1 MKKTILFTL
10 VMIVG
15 ISLNA
20 QVSLGLKGGTSFS
33 SIQIKESSQSMK
45 STSDNRTGFL
55 LGGFATISMSDKL
68 KLQPEFLYQG
78 MGGSIENVIFKNEY
92 VSIPVLLKYGI
103 TDNFYLE
110 AGPQFSLL
118 VSSKAADED
127 IKDAFKSSDFQV
139 LIGASLNFTDK
150 IGAGVRYGM
159 GMSNIASSSF
169 SNDLNTDIRNKAF
182 MVMVSYKI
190 F

>member
-1 MKKTILFTL
+1 MKKIILIVL
-10 VMIVG
+10 VMIG
-15 ISLNA
+15 GLSLKA
-20 QVSLGLKGGTSFS
+20 QISLGLKGGTSFS
-33 SIQIKESSQSMK
+33 SIQIKESSYNMK

-55 LGGFATISMSDKL
+55 LGGYATISMSEKL

-78 MGGSIENVIFKNEY
+78 MGGSIDNVTFKNEY
-92 VSIPVLLKYGI
+92 ISIPVLIKYGI
-103 TDNFYLE
+103 TNNFYLE
-110 AGPQFSLL
+110 VGPQISLL
-118 VSSKAADED
+118 VSSKAAGED

-139 LIGASLNFTDK
+139 LIGASLNLTEK

-159 GMSNIASSSF
+159 GMSNISSNSF
-169 SNDLNTDIRNKAF
+169 SSDLNTDIRNKAF

>member
-1 MKKTILFTL
+1 MKKIVLIVI
-10 VMIVG
+10 VMVVG
-15 ISLNA
+15 FSLNA
-20 QVSLGLKGGTSFS
+20 QVSVGLKGGTSFS

-45 STSDNRTGFL
+45 SSSDNRTAFMA
-55 LGGFATISMSDKL
+55 GGYATISMSDKL

-78 MGGSIENVIFKNEY
+78 MGGSIDKVTFKNEY
-92 VSIPVLLKYGI
+92 VSIPVLLKYAI

-118 VSSKAADED
+118 VSSKAAGED

-139 LIGASLNFTDK
+139 LIGASLNLTDK
-150 IGAGVRYGM
+150 IGTGVRYGM
-159 GMSNIASSSF
+159 GMSNIASNSF
-169 SNDLNTDIRNKAF
+169 NSNISTDIRNKAF

>member
-1 MKKTILFTL
+1 M
-10 VMIVG
+10 
-15 ISLNA
+15 
-20 QVSLGLKGGTSFS
+20 
-33 SIQIKESSQSMK
+33 
-45 STSDNRTGFL
+45 
-55 LGGFATISMSDKL
+55 
-68 KLQPEFLYQG
+68 
-78 MGGSIENVIFKNEY
+78 
-92 VSIPVLLKYGI
+92 KYGI

>member
-10 VMIVG
+10 VMIFG

-45 STSDNRTGFL
+45 STSDNRTGFV
-55 LGGFATISMSDKL
+55 LGGYATISMSNKL

-78 MGGSIENVIFKNEY
+78 MGGSANNVTFKNEY
-92 VSIPVLLKYGI
+92 VTVPVLLKYGL
-103 TDNFYLE
+103 TNNFFFE
-110 AGPQFSLL
+110 AGPQFAVLL
-118 VSSKAADED
+118 SSKAAGED
-127 IKDAFKSSDFQV
+127 IKDAFKSSDFQ
-139 LIGASLNFTDK
+139 LLLGASLNITDK
-150 IGAGVRYGM
+150 VAVGARYGTS
-159 GMSNIASSSF
+159 MSSIASDSYNSSF
-169 SNDLNTDIRNKAF
+169 KTDVKNKAF
-182 MVMVSYKI
+182 LVMLSYKL

>member
-1 MKKTILFTL
+1 MKKIIL
-10 VMIVG
+10 IVLL
-15 ISLNA
+15 IVFS
-20 QVSLGLKGGTSFS
+20 VSLKAQISVGLKGGTSFS
-33 SIQIKESSQSMK
+33 SIQIKETSQSMK
-45 STSDNRTGFL
+45 SSSDNRTAFMA
-55 LGGFATISMSDKL
+55 GGYATISISDKL

-78 MGGSIENVIFKNEY
+78 MGGSIDKVTFKNEY

-110 AGPQFSLL
+110 AGAQFSLL
-118 VSSKAADED
+118 VSSKAAGED

-139 LIGASLNFTDK
+139 LIGASLNLTDK

-159 GMSNIASSSF
+159 GMSNIASNSF
-169 SNDLNTDIRNKAF
+169 NSNISTDIRNKAF
-182 MVMVSYKI
+182 MVMVSYKV

>member
-10 VMIVG
+10 VMIFG

-68 KLQPEFLYQG
+68 KLPVFL
-78 MGGSIENVIFKNEY
+78 
-92 VSIPVLLKYGI
+92 
-103 TDNFYLE
+103 
-110 AGPQFSLL
+110 
-118 VSSKAADED
+118 
-127 IKDAFKSSDFQV
+127 
-139 LIGASLNFTDK
+139 
-150 IGAGVRYGM
+150 
-159 GMSNIASSSF
+159 
-169 SNDLNTDIRNKAF
+169 
-182 MVMVSYKI
+182 
-190 F
+190 

>member
-1 MKKTILFTL
+1 MKKIILIGM

-15 ISLNA
+15 LRLKAQISVGLN
-20 QVSLGLKGGTSFS
+20 GGTSFS

-45 STSDNRTGFL
+45 STSDNRTGIV
-55 LGGFATISMSDKL
+55 LGGYATISMSEKL

-78 MGGSIENVIFKNEY
+78 MGGSIDKVTFKNDY

-103 TDNFYLE
+103 TNNFYLE

-118 VSSKAADED
+118 VSSKAAGED
-127 IKDAFKSSDFQV
+127 IKDAFKSSDFQL
-139 LIGASLNFTDK
+139 LIGASLTLTDK

-159 GMSNIASSSF
+159 GMSNIASNSF
-169 SNDLNTDIRNKAF
+169 NSNISTDIRNKAF
-182 MVMVSYKI
+182 MVTISYKV

>member
-10 VMIVG
+10 VMTAG

-20 QVSLGLKGGTSFS
+20 QVSVGLKGGTSFS

-45 STSDNRTGFL
+45 SSSDNRTAFMA
-55 LGGFATISMSDKL
+55 GGYATISMSDKL

-78 MGGSIENVIFKNEY
+78 MGGSIDNVTFKNEY

-110 AGPQFSLL
+110 AGPQFSLWL
-118 VSSKAADED
+118 QER
-127 IKDAFKSSDFQV
+127 ILRMLLNHLIFKF
-139 LIGASLNFTDK
+139 
-150 IGAGVRYGM
+150 
-159 GMSNIASSSF
+159 
-169 SNDLNTDIRNKAF
+169 
-182 MVMVSYKI
+182 
-190 F
+190 

>member
-1 MKKTILFTL
+1 MKKIIFFGL

-15 ISLNA
+15 ISLLA
-20 QVSLGLKGGTSFS
+20 QVSVGLKGGTSFS

-45 STSDNRTGFL
+45 SSSDNRTAFMA
-55 LGGFATISMSDKL
+55 GGYATISMSDKL

-78 MGGSIENVIFKNEY
+78 MGGSFDNVTFKNEY

-169 SNDLNTDIRNKAF
+169 ISDLNTDIRNKAF